1 MNNNMNND
9 FKTKKNLFGI
19 LAIISALLFVS
30 PVDLMTGLQVDDIGY
45 FLTTI
50 VTTVLNLKA
59 AQDMKNVQKTANFTD
74 V

>member
-19 LAIISALLFVS
+19 LAVISALLFVS
-30 PVDLMTGLQVDDIGY
+30 PVDIMTGLQVDDIGY

-59 AQDMKNVQKTANFTD
+59 AQDMKNVQKTAEFTD

>member
-19 LAIISALLFVS
+19 LAVISALLFVS

>member
-19 LAIISALLFVS
+19 LAVISALLFVS
-30 PVDLMTGLQVDDIGY
+30 PVDIMTGLQVDDIGY

>member
-19 LAIISALLFVS
+19 IAVVSALLFVS
-30 PVDLMTGLQVDDIGY
+30 PVDLITGLQVDDIGY
-45 FLTTI
+45 FLTTV

-59 AQDMKNVQKTANFTD
+59 AQDMKNVQKQTNFTD

>member
-19 LAIISALLFVS
+19 LAVISALLFVS
-30 PVDLMTGLQVDDIGY
+30 PVDIMTGLQVDDIGY

-59 AQDMKNVQKTANFTD
+59 AQDMKNVQKTANYTD

>member
-1 MNNNMNND
+1 MNNNMND

-19 LAIISALLFVS
+19 LAVVSALLFVS

-59 AQDMKNVQKTANFTD
+59 AQDMKNVQKTQTYTD

>member
-19 LAIISALLFVS
+19 LAVISALLFVS
-30 PVDLMTGLQVDDIGY
+30 PVDIMTGLQVDDIGY

-59 AQDMKNVQKTANFTD
+59 AQDMKNVQKTANLTD